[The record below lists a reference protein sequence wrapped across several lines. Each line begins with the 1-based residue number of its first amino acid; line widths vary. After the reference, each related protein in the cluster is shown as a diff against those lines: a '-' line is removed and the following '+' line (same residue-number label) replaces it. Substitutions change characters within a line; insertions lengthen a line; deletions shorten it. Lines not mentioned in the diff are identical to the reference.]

1 MRLETKAP
9 AKVNLSLL
17 IGPVRADGYHE
28 LFSVF
33 VPIDVFDGLEFEL
46 VARRSREGRGVL
58 RVECEVASG
67 EDNLAARALRSLERA
82 TGWVIDGRVGITKG
96 IPAGAGLGGGSS
108 DAAAALRAGAQ
119 AIAAAGGPVLGE
131 HELRMLARGVGA
143 DVPFFLRPEP
153 SFATGIGD
161 LLEPIGLPPLPL
173 VLVLHEAQLST
184 AAVYKEFDRIAA
196 EQPGLGAAE
205 QPGLVAGGGPGS
217 VAGGG
222 AGFHERARAHE
233 ARWRALAARW
243 AEGRLESDEAVP
255 AIAELLENDLQR
267 ASFRLLPGLSED
279 RDALVEEGALGAVMS
294 GSGPTLLG
302 LCRSP
307 QEAEEVAVRL
317 RLRGYRAR
325 LACGAPLS

>member
-1 MRLETKAP
+1 VRLEAKAP

-161 LLEPIGLPPLPL
+161 LLEPIGLPPLSL
-173 VLVLHEAQLST
+173 VLVFHEAQLST
-184 AAVYKEFDRIAA
+184 AAVYKEFDRIADD
-196 EQPGLGAAE
+196 QPGLVAAE
-205 QPGLVAGGGPGS
+205 QPGSA
-217 VAGGG
+217 AGGG
-222 AGFHERARAHE
+222 AGFQERARAHE

-255 AIAELLENDLQR
+255 AVAELLENDLQR
-267 ASFRLLPGLSED
+267 ASFRLLPGLRED

-307 QEAEEVAVRL
+307 QEAEDVAVRL

-325 LACGAPLS
+325 PVCRAPLS

>member
-1 MRLETKAP
+1 MRLEVKAP

-33 VPIDVFDGLEFEL
+33 VPIDVFDDLEFEL
-46 VARRSREGRGVL
+46 VARRSGEGRGVL

-67 EDNLAARALRSLERA
+67 EDNLAARALRSLEQ
-82 TGWVIDGRVGITKG
+82 TTDWVIDGRVGITKG

-108 DAAAALRAGAQ
+108 DAAAALRVGAQ
-119 AIAAAGGPVLGE
+119 VIAAAGGPVLGE
-131 HELRMLARGVGA
+131 HELRILARGVGA
-143 DVPFFLRPEP
+143 DVPFFLQPEP
-153 SFATGIGD
+153 SLATGVGD

-173 VLVLHEAQLST
+173 VLVFHEAQLST
-184 AAVYKEFDRIAA
+184 AAVYEEFDQI
-196 EQPGLGAAE
+196 AAE

-217 VAGGG
+217 AAGGG
-222 AGFHERARAHE
+222 AGFHERARTHE

-243 AEGRLESDEAVP
+243 SEGRLESHQVLP
-255 AIAELLENDLQR
+255 AIAELLENDLER
-267 ASFRLLPGLSED
+267 ASFRLLRGLSED

-307 QEAEEVAVRL
+307 QKAEEVAVRL

-325 LACGAPLS
+325 PTCGAPLP